1 MIDQRQFCTF
11 RLDGFLFGIE
21 VLDVQEVLR
30 YQEMTRVPRAPE
42 TIAGLLNLRGEIVT
56 AVDLRRRLALGLR
69 PTEELPMNVIVRTEG
84 GAVSFLVDSIGDVVD
99 VDEERFETPPETLS
113 GPARGLIRGAYKLEN
128 ELLLMLD
135 TERASCLEASSI
147 TGGAR

>member
-1 MIDQRQFCTF
+1 MTDARQFCTF

-42 TIAGLLNLRGEIVT
+42 TIAGLINLRGEIVT

-84 GAVSFLVDSIGDVVD
+84 GAVSFLVDSIGDLVD

-135 TERASCLEASSI
+135 PDRASCLEASSI